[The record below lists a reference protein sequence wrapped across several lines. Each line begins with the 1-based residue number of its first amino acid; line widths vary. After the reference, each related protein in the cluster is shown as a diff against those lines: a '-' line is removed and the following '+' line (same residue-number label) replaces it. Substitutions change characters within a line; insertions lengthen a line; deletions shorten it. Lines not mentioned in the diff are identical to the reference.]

1 MKKIFFKSVVIMTL
15 IAIMLGMSM
24 LLVGC
29 KKEKPKDPVFEIKLY
44 DYNWQEFNHNFG
56 TYIDCVFE
64 YDGKPKICNA
74 IVYKDDEVFYKL
86 DFNRNQYFYNDA
98 CLEVTKKDDVIGA
111 DVILSSTKYMPCKKG
126 EYELNYQ
133 FDSKGYRNRIN
144 CFSDT
149 PLPSKYFNY
158 RVKALITIQ

>member
-1 MKKIFFKSVVIMTL
+1 MKKIFLKSIVIMTL
-15 IAIMLGMSM
+15 IALMLGMSM

-44 DYNWQEFNHNFG
+44 DYNWQEFNNNFG

-86 DFNRNQYFYNDA
+86 DFNRNQNFYNDA
-98 CLEVTKKDDVIGA
+98 CLEVTKKTSGFDIVLNVA
-111 DVILSSTKYMPCKKG
+111 KYMPCEKG
-126 EYELNYQ
+126 EYQLTYQ
-133 FDSKGYRNRIN
+133 FDSNGYRNRIN

-149 PLPSKYFNY
+149 PLPSRYFNY
-158 RVKALITIQ
+158 SVTALITIQ

>member
-29 KKEKPKDPVFEIKLY
+29 KKEKPKEPVFEIKLY
-44 DYNWQEFNHNFG
+44 DYNWQELEKLG
-56 TYIDCVFE
+56 TYSYNKHYVK

-86 DFNRNQYFYNDA
+86 DFNRNQNFYNDA
-98 CLEVTKKDDVIGA
+98 CLEVTKKTSGFDV
-111 DVILSSTKYMPCKKG
+111 VLNVPKYMPCEKG
-126 EYELNYQ
+126 EYGLTYQ
-133 FDSKGYRNRIN
+133 FDSNGYRNRIN

-149 PLPSKYFNY
+149 PLPSKYY
-158 RVKALITIQ
+158 TYGRYVTLVIE